1 MTLIF
6 YLFLLLHAQ
15 GPAADIRKIDEAL
28 SKSTTSISAVLS
40 NPAYMKLHPG
50 NAFRE
55 VIKKHARAGH
65 LTLVSKDEQG
75 VSTAV
80 TGRLVSGNKP
90 LVNTLVYVYHTD
102 HLGSYG
108 AEGNQHPVLFGYL
121 KTNEKGEF
129 DFETIR
135 PASYPNSNIQQHIH
149 LEAYD
154 ANGRSLTVTEL
165 LFDDDPMLKGENRAN
180 ASRAGFFIAKNTG
193 SKEKQKFDYVVTV
206 K

>member
-1 MTLIF
+1 MILIF
-6 YLFLLLHAQ
+6 YFLLLHAQ
-15 GPAADIRKIDEAL
+15 DPGADIRKIDEAL
-28 SKSTTSISAVLS
+28 SKNTTSISAVLS
-40 NPAYMKLHPG
+40 NPAYMKLHPS

-55 VIKKHARAGH
+55 VIKKHAKVGH
-65 LTLVSKDEQG
+65 LTLVTKDEQG
-75 VSTAV
+75 INTAI
-80 TGRLVSGNKP
+80 TGRLVAGNKP

-108 AEGNQHPVLFGYL
+108 EAGNQHPVLFGYL

-165 LFDDDPMLKGENRAN
+165 LFDDDPVLKGENRAN
-180 ASRAGFFIAKNTG
+180 ATRAGFIISKNTG
-193 SKEKQKFDYVVTV
+193 SREKQRFDYEVRV